1 MLRLSGAKFARGI
14 PPRRSLHKC
23 KLPSAAS
30 VLERTHFTSWASRD
44 PAQAC
49 RAEMVAWSVG
59 NMIRL
64 CRRASWRLASA
75 LSRGCARKRRVSIR
89 LGHYPDPS
97 FLRERGVV
105 EVGRWLS
112 ASRAHRGAVL
122 RGAETPGRPVAPR
135 APTMRYLVKVA
146 VKCQSPEELGQKL
159 RRRYHPPEQRQGLV
173 SRAASFKASSQSGS
187 TGSSSKI

>member
-1 MLRLSGAKFARGI
+1 MRGI

-105 EVGRWLS
+105 EVGEVAVSLTSSSGSSTTWSPKRLEGLLRRARRRCATSSRWRSNANRPRSS
-112 ASRAHRGAVL
+112 ARNCAAATIRQNSARGWSA
-122 RGAETPGRPVAPR
+122 GRPLSRRARRAARQAPR
-135 APTMRYLVKVA
+135 ARSDTTA
-146 VKCQSPEELGQKL
+146 G
-159 RRRYHPPEQRQGLV
+159 
-173 SRAASFKASSQSGS
+173 A
-187 TGSSSKI
+187 T